1 MSMFKCLSLFP
12 WRMNR
17 QYDVIDKRHCN
28 LTNVPDDIL
37 RQERSLEELY
47 LDANQLRDLPK
58 VIFYCFIHKQSN

>member
-1 MSMFKCLSLFP
+1 MSMFKCLTLFP

-17 QYDVIDKRHCN
+17 QYEVIDKRHCN

-58 VIFYCFIHKQSN
+58 VILRLVYL